1 MVGCLVQS
9 LGWIRGAADVVGPA
23 ARLKMWRHTWSSSPP
38 EISHKPPILPFSSFQ
53 PICFLEFR
61 KTQWKSH
68 YQQVELWWES
78 LGVICLSCG
87 CTNSH
92 TIVGPAV
99 IHPQFDNRNSCLS
112 SLPKICTS
120 TRILISKSGGGTT
133 DLFHLFNF
141 PSFPIQSKI
150 AILEKECN
158 CVCIISVCVRRC
170 LLYFCICLCVKGAAT
185 VEKEGVWRREKFL
198 TSLAITNTPGSCWRG
213 QQRLFYTLVSQGWK
227 AS

>member
-1 MVGCLVQS
+1 MRVGNLGRLGIRILVLSVSGWLGAEIVSGGMHGGLLGPELGLNQRSSWCCTDAVLMLCWCCADVGLMLGCLVQS

-38 EISHKPPILPFSSFQ
+38 EISQKPPILPFSSFQ
-53 PICFLEFR
+53 PICFLYV
-61 KTQWKSH
+61 KKKQWKSH

-99 IHPQFDNRNSCLS
+99 IHPQFDNMSSCLS

-120 TRILISKSGGGTT
+120 TQILISKSGGG
-133 DLFHLFNF
+133 DHRFIPYFQLFF
-141 PSFPIQSKI
+141 
-150 AILEKECN
+150 
-158 CVCIISVCVRRC
+158 ISDS
-170 LLYFCICLCVKGAAT
+170 I
-185 VEKEGVWRREKFL
+185 
-198 TSLAITNTPGSCWRG
+198 
-213 QQRLFYTLVSQGWK
+213 
-227 AS
+227 